1 MQQMAESLA
10 RQLTL
15 PALRAV
21 ATVADAGSVTAAA
34 ERLEVTQPALS
45 YQIRRIEKTLGA
57 ELFERTREGMVPTRI
72 GARVVRA
79 ARNIEQ
85 ELLRAE
91 HDVERLLTGDRGLL
105 RVSSECFT
113 AYHWLPDVL
122 RAFRHEYPEVDVE
135 IDVATSSRRPF
146 ETLKQGDVDLV
157 LTTVPPVGS
166 GFETTPLFDDEIVAV
181 VSPDHVFRSR
191 RHLCAKDFATE
202 HVLVVRKEASDLFN
216 LVLRP
221 AGVQPRNV
229 TEVRVTEAIV
239 EMVKAGLGISVLAS
253 WVVQPEL
260 ESGELVSVR
269 VTRGGI
275 QRSWYGVT
283 RSNDPE
289 PSHAL
294 GFLSALVGS
303 LDARGTDS
311 GRRGPRRTAISL
323 ASDVGR

>member
-1 MQQMAESLA
+1 MTESLA
-10 RQLTL
+10 KQLTL
-15 PALRAV
+15 PSLRAV
-21 ATVADAGSVTAAA
+21 ATVAEAGSVTRAA

-45 YQIRRIEKTLGA
+45 YQIRRIEKALGS

-72 GARVVRA
+72 GSRVVRA
-79 ARNIEQ
+79 ARNIEK

-91 HDVERLLTGDRGLL
+91 QDVERLLTGDRGLL
-105 RVSSECFT
+105 RISSECFT
-113 AYHWLPDVL
+113 AYHWLPNVL
-122 RAFRHEYPEVDVE
+122 RVFRHEYPEVDVE

-146 ETLKQGDVDLV
+146 EALKQGDLDLV
-157 LTTVPPVGS
+157 LTTVPPLGS

-181 VSPDHVFRSR
+181 VTPDHEFCSR
-191 RHLCAKDFATE
+191 GHLSAKDFAKE
-202 HVLVVRKEASDLFN
+202 HVLVFRKEASDLFN

-275 QRSWYGVT
+275 MRSWSGISRAD
-283 RSNDPE
+283 RSVPR
-289 PSHAL
+289 HASA
-294 GFLSALVGS
+294 FLSALVGS
-303 LDARGTDS
+303 LEAQGTDGS
-311 GRRGPRRTAISL
+311 HRGPRQAAVSRP
-323 ASDVGR
+323 GP